1 MSSVF
6 ARFDKEFDLK
16 GLKEDL
22 KNVGTG
28 DGHYREVPHGTY
40 EVRVEKLELVESK
53 TGKPMV
59 TSWMRIVAGEY
70 QNSII
75 FMNQVVHTAFGIHIA
90 NEFLRSLESGIDVAF
105 ENYTQYYHQILDIH
119 EAIDGNYEYAVEY
132 GETSKG
138 FKTFK
143 ITEVFE
149 AE

>member
-1 MSSVF
+1 
-6 ARFDKEFDLK
+6 
-16 GLKEDL
+16 
-22 KNVGTG
+22 
-28 DGHYREVPHGTY
+28 
-40 EVRVEKLELVESK
+40 VESK

-70 QNSII
+70 QNSIL

-143 ITEVFE
+143 ITRSFRGVVGCCYSLTQKSIPTIGSSSS
-149 AE
+149 